1 MCTCIEDIH
10 VLLEM
15 CGGEQVA
22 KFCEHRQVVAIVII
36 MCITIITITITIT
49 ITIIVNNSS
58 ASIMLISIMVAR
70 VIFSI
75 TSISIIT
82 SFIAIR

>member
-49 ITIIVNNSS
+49 IIVNNSS